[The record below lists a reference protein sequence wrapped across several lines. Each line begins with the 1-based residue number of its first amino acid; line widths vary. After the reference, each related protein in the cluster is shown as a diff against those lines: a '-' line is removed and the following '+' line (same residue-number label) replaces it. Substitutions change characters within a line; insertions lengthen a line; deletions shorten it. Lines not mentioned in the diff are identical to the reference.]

1 MVRTTGGHREEETKK
16 KVMYNMSPFK
26 KEPDPKDDPAYM
38 WGFNKG
44 EVLLDFLLGVAIL
57 PFFIWGAWNL
67 CMPALFGLPAIG
79 YVKSVALYILT
90 RFIVR

>member
-1 MVRTTGGHREEETKK
+1 
-16 KVMYNMSPFK
+16 MYNMSPFK

-57 PFFIWGAWNL
+57 PF
-67 CMPALFGLPAIG
+67 LFGEHG
-79 YVKSVALYILT
+79 TYVCLLCLDYPLSDM
-90 RFIVR
+90 

>member
-1 MVRTTGGHREEETKK
+1 MTYT
-16 KVMYNMSPFK
+16 SPFK
-26 KEPDPKDDPAYM
+26 KEPKLEDDPAYK
-38 WGFNKG
+38 WGFQQG
-44 EVLLDFLLGVAIL
+44 EKILDFMLGLAIL
-57 PFFIWGAWNL
+57 PLFVWGAWNL

>member
-1 MVRTTGGHREEETKK
+1 MVRETGRHREEETQK
-16 KVMYNMSPFK
+16 KVMLTSPFK
-26 KEPDPKDDPAYM
+26 KQEPRLEDDPAYK
-38 WGFNKG
+38 WGFQQG
-44 EVLLDFLLGVAIL
+44 ENLLDFFIGVAIL
-57 PFFIWGAWNL
+57 PFILWGAWNV